1 MSSIK
6 SKATF
11 QEGWVTSKLHKD
23 WNTQG
28 KNKNYVKCVLCL
40 KDIALSAMGSAA
52 VDSHVNRAKRKAK
65 IKD

>member
-11 QEGWVTSKLHKD
+11 QEEWLTSKLYKD

-28 KNKNYVKCVLCL
+28 KNRNNSKCVLCL
-40 KDIALSAMGSAA
+40 KYVDLSAMGSAA
-52 VDSHVNRAKRKAK
+52 LDLYTKRGNHKAK
-65 IKD
+65 